1 MDYHGLLWSC
11 ISNWASRPRL
21 NPHLQVGGFPCFF
34 DTEADF
40 FVIFDDLWWFAV
52 HVSEW
57 SWVDRWFPKRET
69 SQEDHRS
76 GGHTFWKTLEN
87 PYHILSHVTAYQTI
101 FAARITA
108 CRFLT
113 AGSTLAHRSAAQRS
127 PPCLP
132 KLRRLTWPRLG
143 KIFKLTWS
151 FLVNSAPRI
160 NGNRVKKMVFQ
171 AVNHFGWDLL
181 GISWLFKE

>member
-1 MDYHGLLWSC
+1 M
-11 ISNWASRPRL
+11 
-21 NPHLQVGGFPCFF
+21 
-34 DTEADF
+34 
-40 FVIFDDLWWFAV
+40 IFDDLLFMFPNDPGLIG
-52 HVSEW
+52 VSEERNFPGRPPVRW
-57 SWVDRWFPKRET
+57 SHLLKNLRK
-69 SQEDHRS
+69 S
-76 GGHTFWKTLEN
+76 
-87 PYHILSHVTAYQTI
+87 LSHL
-101 FAARITA
+101 IT
-108 CRFLT
+108 CHSLSNNFRCKNHSLPLT

-132 KLRRLTWPRLG
+132 KLRRLTWPRPG